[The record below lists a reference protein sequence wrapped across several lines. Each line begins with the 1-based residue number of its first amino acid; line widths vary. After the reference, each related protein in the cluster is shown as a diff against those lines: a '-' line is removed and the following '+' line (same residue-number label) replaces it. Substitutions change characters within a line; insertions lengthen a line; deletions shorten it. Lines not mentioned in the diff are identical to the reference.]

1 MKTNRRSKRV
11 KKTRRNRRSR
21 RTQRGGGLK
30 TQYYNTMCKKDCLS
44 QNTHGPTGLRPQGGL
59 DQKGYNNCIKYCDTR
74 YPPLKHEDVENA
86 TINGWYITIEAP
98 HMGHDLSYKIKNKS
112 LQIEISLDIDKSFQD
127 YLKVLE
133 ELPDPKKIYEIKH
146 FFKKNTN
153 WKLIYNADTQLLQW
167 ENQADN
173 SKQSFIIETPLKIGD
188 KTAIE
193 ST

>member
-1 MKTNRRSKRV
+1 
-11 KKTRRNRRSR
+11 
-21 RTQRGGGLK
+21 
-30 TQYYNTMCKKDCLS
+30 
-44 QNTHGPTGLRPQGGL
+44 
-59 DQKGYNNCIKYCDTR
+59 
-74 YPPLKHEDVENA
+74 
-86 TINGWYITIEAP
+86 
-98 HMGHDLSYKIKNKS
+98 MGHDLSYKIKNKS